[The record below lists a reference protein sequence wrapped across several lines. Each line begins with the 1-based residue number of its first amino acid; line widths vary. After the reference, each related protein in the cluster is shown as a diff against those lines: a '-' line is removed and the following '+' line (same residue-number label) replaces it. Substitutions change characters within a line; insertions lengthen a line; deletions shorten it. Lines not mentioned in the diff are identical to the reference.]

1 MYNSPRSRILV
12 GELQSSSQEID
23 LETRPC
29 LFGGGERVRVD
40 WFSKELSEEIMK
52 DEHTLPLNPMNM
64 HLVLL
69 RGFLVSG

>member
-1 MYNSPRSRILV
+1 MYNFHTSRILV
-12 GELQSSSQEID
+12 VELPSCSQEID

-29 LFGGGERVRVD
+29 IFGGGERVRVD

-52 DEHTLPLNPMNM
+52 DEHTLPLSQMNM

-69 RGFLVSG
+69 RGFLVRG